1 MRVLAGKVLGQAGYP
16 LSVRF
21 HVRSLWSKLDP
32 PGTQE
37 ELRGILLK
45 HSDAKTFIRRAGLTL
60 GTALRPGWG
69 RVNVPTLILTP
80 EDDRLISPA
89 SAAELV
95 NGIPDAEEY
104 GQAVGD
110 FTGRGLALAAAGE
123 VTHDQGAARA
133 EASGGGGVDEG

>member
-45 HSDAKTFIRRAGLTL
+45 HSDAKTFIRRA
-60 GTALRPGWG
+60 
-69 RVNVPTLILTP
+69 
-80 EDDRLISPA
+80 
-89 SAAELV
+89 
-95 NGIPDAEEY
+95 
-104 GQAVGD
+104 
-110 FTGRGLALAAAGE
+110 
-123 VTHDQGAARA
+123 
-133 EASGGGGVDEG
+133 